1 MRRLGVTFFLAL
13 MAGAASPPAL
23 AQPAPQSFPTPL
35 PEESLPSVATLPAH
49 YPPSWVLVHDM
60 NMASLIDGKVAVVD
74 TASADRPL
82 KGTVRA
88 SQFAFYLYS
97 AKNNEIYTL
106 ETFYPRLNRG
116 ERTDAITIWDT
127 ATLQP
132 KGEIV
137 LPGGKRQ
144 QSLGYKNVFQF
155 TNGEKWALVQ
165 NFTPGQSVRV
175 VDLVHRKILNEIDL
189 PGCAHVY
196 PMGERGFMSL
206 CADGSITSIALDEQ
220 GQVAASKAQPGVY
233 DIDRQPMFNMPA
245 TIGKT
250 AWFVTFYGK
259 LKPFDLS
266 GPAARPLKG
275 DWSLGTAPGGEPEWR
290 PSGFQVVTADARGLL
305 YVVMTPHG
313 VEGTHK
319 DGGTEIWVYDPA
331 KKLRVARFP
340 LQGATMSIELTHEA
354 TPHIVAARA
363 DGTIDIYDAATGAF
377 VRTLGG
383 AVATMPITITAGGQ

>member
-1 MRRLGVTFFLAL
+1 MRQCGVAL
-13 MAGAASPPAL
+13 WSVVLAGALAPSAPAV
-23 AQPAPQSFPTPL
+23 AAAAAFPQPL
-35 PEESLPSVATLPAH
+35 PDESLPAVATLPAR
-49 YPPSWVLVHDM
+49 YPSDWVLVHDM

-74 TASADRPL
+74 TSSAERPL

-175 VDLVHRKILNEIDL
+175 VDLANRKILNEIDL

-233 DIDRQPMFNMPA
+233 DIDRQPMFNIPA

-290 PSGFQVVTADARGLL
+290 PSGYQVVAADARGLL

-331 KKLRVARFP
+331 KKRRVARFP
-340 LQGATMSIELTHEA
+340 LQGTTMSIELTHEA

-363 DGTIDIYDAATGAF
+363 DGGVDIYDAATGAF

-383 AVATMPITITAGGQ
+383 AVATMPITITAGGL